1 MRVVQ
6 LKLELWSLQMVDMES
21 EEALEELQV
30 LLYWKSSL
38 SLRNT
43 LSHNLVY
50 LYSQTKLLTHSYGLD
65 VSMVLRGLF
74 TILILIFYQ
83 LTRIVHTPQSVST

>member
-21 EEALEELQV
+21 EAALEEQQV

-50 LYSQTKLLTHSYGLD
+50 LYSQTKLSTHSYGLD
-65 VSMVLRGLF
+65 ANMVLQGLF

-83 LTRIVHTPQSVST
+83 